1 MATLKLSM
9 DVRRPYK
16 DGRYPIIIRLTENQ
30 KSTSISTKIR
40 LSLQEW
46 DNSKARVTK
55 IHPDSKNLN
64 IKLKNR
70 LLELEKKAL
79 GIPSSNE
86 ELSPSSIREA
96 LLNQRKSTPLTFLEY
111 ANQQIQSLKDQERF
125 GNASVYQTAVNRLVK
140 YTGSRATLT
149 SIDYKVISGFETQL
163 LKEGVSRNT
172 IASYMREIRAILNS
186 AIKNGLLERASYAF
200 SNFRIKTEKTVSR
213 AITKDDLEK
222 IRCYSLAEGSKLW
235 HSRNIFFLIF
245 NLIGISFIDLALL
258 TNDSIQNGRIVY
270 RRRKTGKIYSIK
282 INPEADRILNLYR
295 SVESKYLISSFN
307 LDAVLKPDE
316 LEIIHQK
323 LKVCNKYLKDLGK
336 LLSLPIPLTT
346 YVARY
351 SWANI
356 AKASGYSKDL
366 IAEALG
372 HEYGNAITGIY
383 LDSYGDEVIDGVNE
397 KVTDFK
403 RGLELIVG

>member
-9 DVRRPYK
+9 DKRRPYA
-16 DGRYPIIIRLTENQ
+16 DGRFPIIIRLTEDQ
-30 KSTSISTKIR
+30 KSTSISTGIR
-40 LSLQEW
+40 LFTLEW
-46 DNSKARVTK
+46 DYQKGKVTK
-55 IHPDSKNLN
+55 NHPDSKNLN
-64 IKLKNR
+64 LHLKNKI
-70 LLELEKKAL
+70 LELEKKAL
-79 GIPSSNE
+79 ILQTASDTP
-86 ELSPSSIREA
+86 SPSRVRET
-96 LLNQRKSTPLTFLEY
+96 LLNQRKTGEITFHEFASTEIKVLR
-111 ANQQIQSLKDQERF
+111 DQERF
-125 GNASVYQTAVNRLVK
+125 GNAKSYEAALNRLTK
-140 YTGSRATLT
+140 FTGNTLLLNKINYTL
-149 SIDYKVISGFETQL
+149 ICDFEAHL
-163 LKEGVSRNT
+163 LKDGLTKNSV
-172 IASYMREIRAILNS
+172 AVYMREIRALLNK
-186 AIKNGLLERASYAF
+186 AIKKELLDKATYPF
-200 SNFRIKTEKTVSR
+200 NKYIIKGEKTVSR

-222 IRCYSLAEGSKLW
+222 IRAYTLVEGSKLW
-235 HSRNIFFLIF
+235 HSRNILFLIF

-282 INPEADRILNLYR
+282 ITPEAERLLNYY
-295 SVESKYLISSFN
+295 SGESKYLISTFN
-307 LDAVLKPDE
+307 LDAVSKSE
-316 LEIIHQK
+316 EIEIIHQK
-323 LKVCNKYLKDLGK
+323 LKVCNKYLKNLGK

-397 KVTDFK
+397 KVTCFK
-403 RGLELIVG
+403 NIQL